1 MQFFFVTV
9 YYKHGIFMLLSII
22 SIMAI
27 DIKKTENWILIENKF
42 LFNPTEIEIWII
54 NLLPKIWDEMAYD
67 RGNLL
72 SIDFPWEYDI
82 GWALIKVFAWNW
94 DKLNFLITYEW
105 TTFAI
110 IQSPEV
116 LELDEVC
123 DMNTRIFP
131 DESISK
137 KLDQLEMEWN
147 RINLSQLDEV
157 SFEDTAWWTQES
169 IEISVK

>member
-1 MQFFFVTV
+1 
-9 YYKHGIFMLLSII
+9 
-22 SIMAI
+22 MALN
-27 DIKKTENWILIENKF
+27 IKKTDNWILIEDKF

-54 NLLPKIWDEMAYD
+54 NLIPSIWEEMAYD

-82 GWALIKVFAWNW
+82 SGAFIKVFAWNW
-94 DKLNFLITYEW
+94 NKLNFLVSYEW
-105 TTFAI
+105 SSFAV

-123 DMNTRIFP
+123 DMNTWIFP
-131 DESISK
+131 DESVSK

-147 RINLSQLDEV
+147 RINLSQLDQIP
-157 SFEDTAWWTQES
+157 FDDATQDTNQE
-169 IEISVK
+169 IEIE

>member
-1 MQFFFVTV
+1 
-9 YYKHGIFMLLSII
+9 
-22 SIMAI
+22 MAL

-42 LFNPTEIEIWII
+42 LFNPIEIEVWII
-54 NLLPKIWDEMAYD
+54 NLLPKTWEEMAYD

-72 SIDFPWEYDI
+72 SIDFPGEYDI
-82 GWALIKVFAWNW
+82 WWAFITVFAWNW
-94 DKLNFLITYEW
+94 DKLNFLVTYEW
-105 TTFAI
+105 TSFAV

-123 DMNTRIFP
+123 DMNTWIFP

-147 RINLSQLDEV
+147 RINLSQLDEM
-157 SFEDTAWWTQES
+157 SFEDATKDTEEE
-169 IEISVK
+169 IEVKIE

>member
-1 MQFFFVTV
+1 MT
-9 YYKHGIFMLLSII
+9 
-22 SIMAI
+22 I

-42 LFNPTEIEIWII
+42 LFNPSEIEVWII
-54 NLLPKIWDEMAYD
+54 NLMPTTWEEMAYD

-82 GWALIKVFAWNW
+82 GGAFIKVFAWNW
-94 DKLNFLITYEW
+94 NKLNFLVSYEW
-105 TTFAI
+105 ITFAI

-123 DMNTRIFP
+123 DMNTWIFP
-131 DESISK
+131 DESVSK

-147 RINLSQLDEV
+147 RINLSQLDQIP
-157 SFEDTAWWTQES
+157 FEDATQDTDQE
-169 IEISVK
+169 IEVKVE